1 MIITY
6 YYVDYYVIITSLL
19 RTIIVIMSPLLR
31 IITVIM
37 SPLLR
42 VITVIMSPL
51 LRIIT
56 RSIIRNNGLIITYYG
71 PEQLADELWIQWM
84 RRASGDLEE
93 GQERSA
99 YPPSA
104 QQDAVTPLRDRG
116 VTHLPW
122 QPDLF

>member
-31 IITVIM
+31 NITVIM

-71 PEQLADELWIQWM
+71 PEQLADELEYLSFSDRIQ
-84 RRASGDLEE
+84 SQGHLSVLPIFL
-93 GQERSA
+93 GA
-99 YPPSA
+99 Y
-104 QQDAVTPLRDRG
+104 
-116 VTHLPW
+116 
-122 QPDLF
+122 